1 MGLARPA
8 GEQRG
13 CSACRSTAGP
23 PTTPTP
29 EHRGH
34 PVDKGGTEPIRTT
47 RRPNRPAGTQ
57 PRPPRQPGR
66 SAAERAVGPGASLGV
81 AAAPV
86 GMINDVTATTP
97 TAPAPQAPAVADRAV
112 RRAQA
117 RDLTSAAAARWLTTE
132 ATTQLGRAITLSI
145 TRYARDHRQQ
155 PTWADALNGV
165 DPTLGEPMT
174 TAPAD
179 WPLPAAVWRRELRLR
194 LMGQLKRT
202 RWITYTAT
210 PRSLHIGPQGRAWLT
225 TTGTTP
231 D

>member
-1 MGLARPA
+1 MVYDGGSPRQRRLGDQEPQRMGLARPA
-8 GEQRG
+8 GERGG

-34 PVDKGGTEPIRTT
+34 PSGQGRHRTDT
-47 RRPNRPAGTQ
+47 DTHRPNRHAGTQ
-57 PRPPRQPGR
+57 PRQPAR
-66 SAAERAVGPGASLGV
+66 SAAERPVGPGASLGL

-86 GMINDVTATTP
+86 GMIDDVTATTP
-97 TAPAPQAPAVADRAV
+97 TAPAPAPAPQAPAVAARAV

-117 RDLTSAAAARWLTTE
+117 RDLTNAAAARWLTTE

-165 DPTLGEPMT
+165 DPTLCEPMT
-174 TAPAD
+174 TTPAD
-179 WPLPAAVWRRELRLR
+179 
-194 LMGQLKRT
+194 
-202 RWITYTAT
+202 
-210 PRSLHIGPQGRAWLT
+210 
-225 TTGTTP
+225 
-231 D
+231 